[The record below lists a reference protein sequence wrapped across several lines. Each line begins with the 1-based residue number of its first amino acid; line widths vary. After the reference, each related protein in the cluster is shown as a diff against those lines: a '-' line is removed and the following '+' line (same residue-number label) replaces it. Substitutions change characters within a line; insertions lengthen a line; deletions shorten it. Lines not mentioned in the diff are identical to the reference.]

1 MIIKDILKIESIID
15 KRATAGDVL
24 EFLDQTYYS
33 ESKDEHIK
41 FGDIHIAHFIRI
53 FINKF
58 ENDSDEIF
66 KKRLNNLIKLHNES
80 VADGSYYLKH
90 PEIKPPN
97 KDSNDR

>member
-1 MIIKDILKIESIID
+1 MKIKDILKIESIID
-15 KRATAGDVL
+15 KRAVPSDVL
-24 EFLDQTYYS
+24 EFLDQIYYS

-80 VADGSYYLKH
+80 IADGSYYLKH
-90 PEIKPPN
+90 PEIKPP
-97 KDSNDR
+97 KDLNDR

>member
-41 FGDIHIAHFIRI
+41 LGDIHIAHFIRI

-80 VADGSYYLKH
+80 VEDGSYYLKH

-97 KDSNDR
+97 HDT

>member
-24 EFLDQTYYS
+24 EFLDQTNYS

-80 VADGSYYLKH
+80 VEDGSYYLKH

-97 KDSNDR
+97 HDT

>member
-24 EFLDQTYYS
+24 EFLDQIYYS

-80 VADGSYYLKH
+80 VEDGSYYLKH

-97 KDSNDR
+97 HDT